1 MITVG
6 RLRLGS
12 AGSAGSAGS
21 GSVRNSTWIRL
32 RDLEAQGVELVHS
45 KEKISQSQG
54 QGESTDIYWHFLDLC
69 LDLLVAVLL
78 FLLLLESFTL
88 MFAYCLKSK

>member
-1 MITVG
+1 MLALLAVLAAEVFGI
-6 RLRLGS
+6 RLGF
-12 AGSAGSAGS
+12 
-21 GSVRNSTWIRL
+21 
-32 RDLEAQGVELVHS
+32 DLEAQGVELVHS

-69 LDLLVAVLL
+69 LDSLVAVLL